1 MDDVGGGG
9 SYVAIGSADGGLSPD
24 NIDNRCMQAV
34 ERVYDLI
41 DREWPTVCRVA
52 RNLIVRASL

>member
-1 MDDVGGGG
+1 MSPSDRQMAG
-9 SYVAIGSADGGLSPD
+9 YQPD

-52 RNLIVRASL
+52 RNLIVRASP